1 MDTTYQSLQ
10 LTEKTRQALASLAL
24 ENMHPSEALLE
35 DIQLFD
41 KGELSKEA
49 LLTRT
54 LERLKR

>member
-1 MDTTYQSLQ
+1 MDTAYQSLQ
-10 LTEKTRQALASLAL
+10 LTEKTLQALASLAL
-24 ENMHPSEALLE
+24 EDMHPSKALLA

-49 LLTRT
+49 LLART